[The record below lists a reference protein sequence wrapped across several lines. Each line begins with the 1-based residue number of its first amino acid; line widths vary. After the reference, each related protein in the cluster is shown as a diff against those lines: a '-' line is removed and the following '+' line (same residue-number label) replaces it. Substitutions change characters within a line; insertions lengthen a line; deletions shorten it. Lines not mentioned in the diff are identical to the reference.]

1 MKTQNFGKVA
11 ASLIGLTL
19 ASSSIA
25 ALGATKD
32 KAKDKKASADE
43 KGECHGVNSCK
54 GKGECG
60 GPKWDCAGNNECKGQ
75 GWITKTSA
83 ECKKLGGKFKA
94 EPKS

>member
-11 ASLIGLTL
+11 ASVIGLTL
-19 ASSSIA
+19 ASTSLTSI
-25 ALGATKD
+25 GAT
-32 KAKDKKASADE
+32 
-43 KGECHGVNSCK
+43 K